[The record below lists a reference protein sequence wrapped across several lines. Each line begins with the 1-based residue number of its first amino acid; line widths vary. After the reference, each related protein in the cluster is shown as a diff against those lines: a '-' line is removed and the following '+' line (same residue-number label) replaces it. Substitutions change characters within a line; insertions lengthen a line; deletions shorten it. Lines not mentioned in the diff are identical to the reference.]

1 MYRGYQCIY
10 SIIETTE
17 KDFDVVNSNSYKTFI
32 ASTVPSGTSHVC
44 FSNIFGRKCFD
55 YLLIK
60 VFANPQYAIES
71 GGSNVC
77 VLTKDE
83 IMFFVDQIKE
93 LYKVDIEIFFHEKHQ
108 TRNKLSKYPFFV
120 ISYKS
125 SGNIFIDKVVLTLL
139 RYMFEEPYNLI
150 LKTVFLMADDDS
162 FKDNDF
168 WFNFETAIGCCYGGG
183 GHGFLSTYAIQP
195 LKLDFKENKEYRV
208 NSMVKYCGESV
219 SGKESINFTSISD
232 EILYEDKDYSC
243 GLKFLNL
250 YEEKVR
256 PLLLIVNDIKKQNL
270 NEKV

>member
-17 KDFDVVNSNSYKTFI
+17 KDFDVVNSDKYKKFI
-32 ASTVPSGTSHVC
+32 EAPVPAGTSHVC
-44 FSNIFGRKCFD
+44 FSYIFGRKCFD

-60 VFANPQYAIES
+60 AFANPQYAIES
-71 GGSNVC
+71 GESNVC

-83 IMFFVDQIKE
+83 IIFFVDQIKE
-93 LYKVDIEIFFHEKHQ
+93 LYKVDIDVFFHEKHKS
-108 TRNKLSKYPFFV
+108 RNKFSKYPFFV

-125 SGNIFIDKVVLTLL
+125 SDNLFIDKVVLTLL

-150 LKTVFLMADDDS
+150 LKTVFLMADDNS

-168 WFNFETAIGCCYGGG
+168 WFNFETAIGCCQGGG
-183 GHGFLSTYAIQP
+183 GHGFLSIYTIQP
-195 LKLDFKENKEYRV
+195 LKLDFKENEVCRV
-208 NSMVKYCGESV
+208 NAMVKYCGESV
-219 SGKESINFTSISD
+219 SDKRSINFTSISD
-232 EILYEDKDYSC
+232 DILYEDKDYSC

>member
-10 SIIETTE
+10 SIIKTTE
-17 KDFDVVNSNSYKTFI
+17 KDFDVVNSDSYKKFI
-32 ASTVPSGTSHVC
+32 ASTIPDGTSHVC
-44 FSNIFGRKCFD
+44 FSDIFGRKCFD

-60 VFANPQYAIES
+60 AFANPQYAIES

-108 TRNKLSKYPFFV
+108 TRHKLSKYPFFV

-125 SGNIFIDKVVLTLL
+125 SDNLFIDKVVLTLL

-168 WFNFETAIGCCYGGG
+168 WFNFETAIGCCCGGN
-183 GHGFLSTYAIQP
+183 GHGFLSTYEIQP
-195 LKLDFKENKEYRV
+195 LKLDFKENEVCRV
-208 NSMVKYCGESV
+208 NAMVKYCGESV
-219 SGKESINFTSISD
+219 SGKKSINFTSISD
-232 EILYEDKDYSC
+232 DILYEDKDYSC

-250 YEEKVR
+250 YEEKIR

>member
-10 SIIETTE
+10 SIIKTTK
-17 KDFDVVNSNSYKTFI
+17 KDFDVVNSDSYKKFI
-32 ASTVPSGTSHVC
+32 AFPVPSGTDHVC

-60 VFANPQYAIES
+60 VFANSQYAIQS
-71 GGSNVC
+71 GESNVC

-83 IMFFVDQIKE
+83 IVFFVDQIKE
-93 LYKVDIEIFFHEKHQ
+93 LYKVDIEIFFHEKHE

-125 SGNIFIDKVVLTLL
+125 SDNIFIDKVVLTLL

-150 LKTVFLMADDDS
+150 LKTVFLMADDNS

-168 WFNFETAIGCCYGGG
+168 WFNFETAIGCCYGGN
-183 GHGFLSTYAIQP
+183 GHGFFSTYTIQP
-195 LKLDFKENKEYRV
+195 LKLDFKENEVCRV
-208 NSMVKYCGESV
+208 NAMVKCCGETV
-219 SGKESINFTSISD
+219 SNKKAINFTSISD
-232 EILYEDKDYSC
+232 DILYEDKDYSC

-250 YEEKVR
+250 YEEKIR

>member
-10 SIIETTE
+10 KEIKTTE
-17 KDFDVVNSNSYKTFI
+17 KDFDVVSSDSYKSFI
-32 ASTVPSGTSHVC
+32 ESVVPRYTDHVC
-44 FSNIFGRKCFD
+44 FSNIFDSKCYD
-55 YLLIK
+55 YLLMK
-60 VFANPQYAIES
+60 VFANSEYAIKS
-71 GGSNVC
+71 QNSNVC

-93 LYKVDIEIFFHEKHQ
+93 LYKVNIEIYFHEKH
-108 TRNKLSKYPFFV
+108 NKKQEFSKYPFFV

-125 SGNIFIDKVVLTLL
+125 SGNIFINKVVLTLL

-162 FKDNDF
+162 FKNNDF

-183 GHGFLSTYAIQP
+183 GHGFVSLNKIHP
-195 LKLDFKENKEYRV
+195 LKIDFKENRACRI
-208 NSMVKYCGESV
+208 NDMVEYCGESV
-219 SGKESINFTSISD
+219 NNTKTINFTSISD
-232 EILYEDKDYSC
+232 DILYEDKDYSC

-250 YEEKVR
+250 YEEQVR

>member
-10 SIIETTE
+10 SIIKTTE
-17 KDFDVVNSNSYKTFI
+17 KDFDVVNSDSYKTFI
-32 ASTVPSGTSHVC
+32 ASTVPDGTSHVC
-44 FSNIFGRKCFD
+44 FSNIFGRKCFN

-60 VFANPQYAIES
+60 AFANPQYAIQS
-71 GGSNVC
+71 GESNVC

-83 IMFFVDQIKE
+83 IVFFVDQIKE

-125 SGNIFIDKVVLTLL
+125 SGNLFIDKVALTLL

-168 WFNFETAIGCCYGGG
+168 WFNFETAIGCCYGGN
-183 GHGFLSTYAIQP
+183 GHGFFSTDRIQP
-195 LKLDFKENKEYRV
+195 LKLDFKENESCRV
-208 NSMVKYCGESV
+208 NSMVKLCGDTV
-219 SGKESINFTSISD
+219 SGKKSIIFTSISD

>member
-17 KDFDVVNSNSYKTFI
+17 KDFDVVNSDKYKKFI
-32 ASTVPSGTSHVC
+32 ASTVPSGTNHVC
-44 FSNIFGRKCFD
+44 FSDIFRRDRFD

-60 VFANPQYAIES
+60 AFANPQYAIQAGE
-71 GGSNVC
+71 SNVC

-93 LYKVDIEIFFHEKHQ
+93 LYKVNIEIFFHEKHQ

-125 SGNIFIDKVVLTLL
+125 SYNLFINKVVLTLL
-139 RYMFEEPYNLI
+139 RYMFEEPYNLV

-168 WFNFETAIGCCYGGG
+168 WFNFETAIGCCYGGS
-183 GHGFLSTYAIQP
+183 GHGFLSTHTIQP
-195 LKLDFKENKEYRV
+195 LKLDFKENEECRV
-208 NSMVKYCGESV
+208 NSMVKYCGKSV
-219 SGKESINFTSISD
+219 SGKESINFTSIPD
-232 EILYEDKDYSC
+232 ETLYEDKDYSC

-250 YEEKVR
+250 YEEHVR

>member
-10 SIIETTE
+10 RIIENV
-17 KDFDVVNSNSYKTFI
+17 KSDYDVVNSDRYKKFI
-32 ASTVPSGTSHVC
+32 ASVVPDGASHVC
-44 FSNIFGRKCFD
+44 FSYIFGRECFD

-60 VFANPQYAIES
+60 AFANSQYAIQS
-71 GGSNVC
+71 GESNVC

-83 IMFFVDQIKE
+83 IVFFVDQIKE
-93 LYKVDIEIFFHEKHQ
+93 LYKVDIEIFFHEKHE

-125 SGNIFIDKVVLTLL
+125 SDNLFIDKVVLTLL

-168 WFNFETAIGCCYGGG
+168 WFNFETAIGCCYGGN
-183 GHGFLSTYAIQP
+183 GHGFVSTYAIQP
-195 LKLDFKENKEYRV
+195 LKLDFKENKECRV

-219 SGKESINFTSISD
+219 SNNKSISFTSISD
-232 EILYEDKDYSC
+232 DILYEDKDYSC

-250 YEEKVR
+250 YEEQIR